1 MSERIFSGYFKK
13 WRKLFMCR
21 LLIGILCLGLITVAR
36 AGDGTLKSDPTAKLF
51 GSHPDIRGVRLSPDG
66 SKLSMLKTHPDGYT
80 IVTVLDMAG
89 PKLTGVLNSDKDE
102 NDIQSCRWANE
113 ERLLCTY
120 VLQAKLK
127 GTNTRGYI
135 TLTRL
140 VGVNA
145 DGTEVSNLLE
155 DRLQGDFGLSQIQ
168 TNIIDGLVDDPNHV
182 LIQIPKERGTGG

>member
-51 GSHPDIRGVRLSPDG
+51 GSHPDIGGVRLSPDG
-66 SKLSMLKTHPDGYT
+66 SKLLMLNTHPD
-80 IVTVLDMAG
+80 
-89 PKLTGVLNSDKDE
+89 
-102 NDIQSCRWANE
+102 
-113 ERLLCTY
+113 
-120 VLQAKLK
+120 
-127 GTNTRGYI
+127 GYI

-168 TNIIDGLVDDPNHV
+168 TNIIDWLGDDPNHV